1 VADQAEHQDQADQ
14 DQPVAQECVAQ
25 VAPDQAADQAEHQD
39 QADQDQPVAQECV
52 AQVAPDQVA
61 EDQAEH
67 QDQAAEH
74 PDQVDLAH
82 LARQQP
88 DAAPAQGVAAEETQ
102 PVHLASKVAQLSVGQ
117 SQSAKSV
124 RSLTNLWKPPN

>member
-1 VADQAEHQDQADQ
+1 V
-14 DQPVAQECVAQ
+14 
-25 VAPDQAADQAEHQD
+25 ADQAEHQD

-61 EDQAEH
+61 DQAEH

-74 PDQVDLAH
+74 LDQVDLAL
-82 LARQQP
+82 LARPQP
-88 DAAPAQGVAAEETQ
+88 DAAPAQDVAAEETQ
-102 PVHLASKVAQLSVGQ
+102 LVHLASKVAQLSVVQ

-124 RSLTNLWKPPN
+124 RSLTNLWKPLN